1 MRTGSRL
8 LWAATSAASRA
19 LLVIAQ
25 LSGDANSIVEPAE
38 FNIEEALLQHGINV
52 SGIPDLCSS
61 LRFIYG
67 DDAVETKDEAAYT
80 DFFSL
85 YWSTIQAEVRP
96 YCIFKPFEPEHV
108 SVVVLLSRLTQC
120 PFAAKSGGHAAM
132 AGASSIEGGITVS
145 FTNMRGISLSAD
157 RKVASVQP
165 GNVWGDVYQEL
176 TKYDVTVI
184 GGRIYSVGVGGLTTG
199 GGISFFSG
207 LYGWACDNVDSYDVV
222 IATGAIVRVT
232 ETSFPDLFWALRGGG
247 NNFGLVVGF
256 NFRTVPL
263 PGGNMWGGSRT
274 YTEEQFPRIAEAYA
288 NIIANAEEDPKAGL
302 WHVYLYLNGT
312 KLSPTTLYY
321 AEPDGGDADIF
332 SEWNTIPA
340 VADTTRNRAVA
351 DYARENAENTPFGLR
366 EVFAVITTKADVE
379 IVNLARDIYFEEV
392 LAVADVPGIVPCLVA
407 QGITVPMLKAM
418 RRSGGNALGLD
429 VEDGPFYILEVSVMW
444 SDRGDDDAVYAFASA
459 VLGRV
464 NAEAK
469 ARGLDSDYVYM
480 NYAAQFQ
487 DVVAGYGAEN
497 KARLKRIAKK
507 YDPKE
512 VFQKLQPGYF
522 KLDRAPVSDPRPED
536 QFAELVKIDGRVDE
550 TAVAAVYDHLKP
562 VSPELLVG
570 QWEGGSFDT
579 GHPTHQQL
587 RNFKWAGKDF
597 RSVDDVDPIMRY
609 DKDGKRTWLSEYGH
623 ARVREVRFRGVVTA
637 SMVYDKFPII
647 DSFRYVDDNTVIGA
661 MDNKDIR
668 GFGTYYF
675 YLRRRRPQSKV

>member
-1 MRTGSRL
+1 
-8 LWAATSAASRA
+8 
-19 LLVIAQ
+19 
-25 LSGDANSIVEPAE
+25 
-38 FNIEEALLQHGINV
+38 
-52 SGIPDLCSS
+52 
-61 LRFIYG
+61 
-67 DDAVETKDEAAYT
+67 
-80 DFFSL
+80 
-85 YWSTIQAEVRP
+85 
-96 YCIFKPFEPEHV
+96 
-108 SVVVLLSRLTQC
+108 
-120 PFAAKSGGHAAM
+120 M

-522 KLDRAPVSDPRPED
+522 KLDRAPVSDPR
-536 QFAELVKIDGRVDE
+536 
-550 TAVAAVYDHLKP
+550 
-562 VSPELLVG
+562 
-570 QWEGGSFDT
+570 
-579 GHPTHQQL
+579 
-587 RNFKWAGKDF
+587 
-597 RSVDDVDPIMRY
+597 
-609 DKDGKRTWLSEYGH
+609 
-623 ARVREVRFRGVVTA
+623 
-637 SMVYDKFPII
+637 
-647 DSFRYVDDNTVIGA
+647 
-661 MDNKDIR
+661 
-668 GFGTYYF
+668 YF
-675 YLRRRRPQSKV
+675 NWQ